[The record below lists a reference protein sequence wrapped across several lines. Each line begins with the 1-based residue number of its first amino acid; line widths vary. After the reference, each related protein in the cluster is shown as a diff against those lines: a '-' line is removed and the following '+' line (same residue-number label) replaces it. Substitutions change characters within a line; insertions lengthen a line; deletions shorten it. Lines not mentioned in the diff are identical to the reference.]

1 MIQRLESR
9 SLQLNFELDSELSL
23 YSFLVTI
30 SSVSVGPKNAP
41 NSSKGD
47 SYLHKIGLECLFG
60 IQLEEQFRFEHD
72 DLRLRVDMKAG
83 SLSLTWLVLHAPA
96 VEAGTCRISTVSTGI
111 TNQI

>member
-41 NSSKGD
+41 NSG
-47 SYLHKIGLECLFG
+47 
-60 IQLEEQFRFEHD
+60 
-72 DLRLRVDMKAG
+72 
-83 SLSLTWLVLHAPA
+83 
-96 VEAGTCRISTVSTGI
+96 
-111 TNQI
+111 